1 MMEHKIKGYLAKP
14 FYSQDL
20 ASGIN
25 WVLDNE
31 Y

>member
-1 MMEHKIKGYLAKP
+1 MMEHKINGYLAKT
-14 FYSQDL
+14 FDSQDL